1 MSARKWLAS
10 IIVLWTALVGVDATA
25 QLNGTENG
33 ISSLARAWGY
43 YQGQM
48 LRLDLVER
56 RHPDLQGAVFLARSE
71 FKSAFPGFENNFA
84 RSFAKWGAKE
94 DDIAKMQQQ
103 SVEALLPMIDREPSD
118 REAAQD
124 FIQSVRR
131 RAKGV
136 DVPEEVLQYLLAT
149 AFMDKPEQELI
160 RGWRRDYSSIRH
172 PKAKGVTVV
181 LKTPRSFTQ
190 KESTRPNIVS
200 NWQSESGNGLE
211 LLTLMVLVNQDKP
224 LSRKGIEDDLRMG
237 DRSLIRRS
245 LIESGRILAVRAF
258 SQEQAPGYIADIESD
273 SERAG
278 NEFSLR
284 QRQFVLFLPGRT
296 VAFLCQVT
304 GARNTSLELDA
315 KMTRLGELCR
325 LVANS
330 LVLPQQYPGGK

>member
-1 MSARKWLAS
+1 MSAMKWLAS
-10 IIVLWTALVGVDATA
+10 IIILWVALVGANATA

-33 ISSLARAWGY
+33 ISSMARAWGY

-56 RHPDLQGAVFLARSE
+56 RYPDLQGAVFLARGE
-71 FKSAFPGFENNFA
+71 FKSAFPNFEANLA

-94 DDIAKMQQQ
+94 DDIAKMQQR
-103 SVEALLPMIDREPSD
+103 SVETLLPMIDREPSD

-124 FIQSVRR
+124 FIQSVRQ

-160 RGWRRDYSSIRH
+160 LGWRRDYSSFRH

-190 KESTRPNIVS
+190 QESARPNIVS
-200 NWQSESGNGLE
+200 NWKSESGNGLE
-211 LLTLMVLVNQDKP
+211 LLTLMVHVNQDKTP
-224 LSRKGIEDDLRMG
+224 SRKGIEDDLRMG
-237 DRSLIRRS
+237 DRSQIRKS
-245 LIESGRILAVRAF
+245 VAEDGKVLALRAF
-258 SQEQAPGYIADIESD
+258 SQELASGYIADIESD

-278 NEFSLR
+278 LEFSIR
-284 QRQFVLFLPGRT
+284 QRQFVLFVPGRMVT
-296 VAFLCQVT
+296 FNCQVG

-315 KMTRLGELCR
+315 KMKRLGELCR
-325 LVANS
+325 LVVNS